1 MILGK
6 IIKIAASRCHILKL
20 KCTKLDF
27 GWGSAPDPA
36 AHLQTPEYKSLPNAI
51 NEFFVSVSDLD
62 PVNSDILFT
71 LADDY
76 SSDYVIEVDQ
86 VEKRLMNINVY
97 KASGPDFIPNWI
109 LRDFAPYIAQPLTAV
124 FNASLR
130 EGTVPEIWKSVV
142 PAPKV
147 HPPKLI
153 SSDLRP
159 ISLLPVLAKVLESFC
174 GRLAQRP
181 SGTYI

>member
-1 MILGK
+1 M
-6 IIKIAASRCHILKL
+6 
-20 KCTKLDF
+20 
-27 GWGSAPDPA
+27 
-36 AHLQTPEYKSLPNAI
+36 
-51 NEFFVSVSDLD
+51 VSN
-62 PVNSDILFT
+62 PCYQLFT

-76 SSDYVIEVDQ
+76 SSDCVRVVDQ

-97 KASGPDFIPNWI
+97 KAPGPDFIPNWI
-109 LRDFAPYIAQPLTAV
+109 LRNFAPFIAQPLTAV

-130 EGTVPEIWKSVV
+130 EGTVPEIWKSAIVI

-159 ISLLPVLAKVLESFC
+159 ISLLPVLAKVLESFVADWLSVLVTRC
-174 GRLAQRP
+174 ILCNTHIICNDNFLAFIIPER
-181 SGTYI
+181 I